1 MDYIDLSY
9 NTEGLPELSGNRL
22 EMFKY
27 GKNAIWEDMKQ
38 EYLERTRAT
47 ATSARVPATAPA
59 PSPAPLDANP
69 ETDAADGPPR
79 PRRVSEC

>member
-1 MDYIDLSY
+1 M
-9 NTEGLPELSGNRL
+9 GLVLFPDAHNANDREILFTLETNEEL
-22 EMFKY
+22 
-27 GKNAIWEDMKQ
+27 AIWEDMKQ

-69 ETDAADGPPR
+69 ETDAADGPP
-79 PRRVSEC
+79 PPSQGI